1 MCPNTQER
9 KGEEANPSARSWRVV
24 VQVCAASPREVEAG
38 GFQAGLGLHAD
49 KKKKKFWH
57 INKCGLLDILGLW
70 FY

>member
-1 MCPNTQER
+1 M
-9 KGEEANPSARSWRVV
+9 V